1 MEKITFTEL
10 DIKDKVYLEKQ
21 VELEAQRL
29 YSSLKARKGRTIE
42 EIRNS
47 VRIGKVA
54 EVWLIENY
62 DFKQA
67 LDVYHDL
74 IDKDGNYVEVK
85 AYNVYSSNAPHVQND
100 LYRIRTG
107 GWNRSKWY
115 LLFQHNNGTYNFL
128 EKISV
133 R

>member
-1 MEKITFTEL
+1 MVEITFTES
-10 DIKDKVYLEKQ
+10 DIKDKSYLEEQ
-21 VELEAQRL
+21 IELEAQRL
-29 YSSLKARKGRTIE
+29 YTSPKARKGRSIE
-42 EIRNS
+42 EIRES
-47 VRIGKVA
+47 VRRGKVA

-62 DFKQA
+62 SFKTA
-67 LDVYHDL
+67 PDIYHDL
-74 IDKDGNYVEVK
+74 IDRDGNYVEVK

-115 LLFQHNNGTYNFL
+115 LLFQHNKGVYKFL
-128 EKISV
+128 EKISI